1 MVINSTRKILLLC
14 RAKNEGGGGG
24 GRCKYSPLSL
34 WPRQDF
40 ENLDGPKCILEIS
53 HYVKSYSSVKFGGL
67 DVHVYL
73 FGLNDERNI
82 SQQDLAQ

>member
-1 MVINSTRKILLLC
+1 MVIKSTRKILLLC
-14 RAKNEGGGGG
+14 RAKNEGGGG
-24 GRCKYSPLSL
+24 CKYSPLSL

>member
-1 MVINSTRKILLLC
+1 MVIKSTRKILLLC

-24 GRCKYSPLSL
+24 RCKCSPLSL
-34 WPRQDF
+34 WPWQDF

-53 HYVKSYSSVKFGGL
+53 HYVKSYSSVKFGGH

>member
-1 MVINSTRKILLLC
+1 MVIKSTRKILLLC
-14 RAKNEGGGGG
+14 RAKNEGGGGE
-24 GRCKYSPLSL
+24 RCKCSPLSF
-34 WPRQDF
+34 WPRRDF

-53 HYVKSYSSVKFGGL
+53 HYVKSCSSVKFGGL